1 MTETDPARDPHRMA
15 RRAAAFAMW
24 WVRTYTRGLDPLLAD
39 TRRRE
44 IASDVWEQQ
53 ALGREVGAPPPPVAA
68 SVLRRVVAGMPADLT
83 WSHAAR
89 SVSRARPNTMEQT
102 PMSTLKTM
110 WLPTLA
116 GLLGLFQIAAGTET
130 LISEPKIDNAI
141 ALTVF
146 AGLGV
151 TALIGIG
158 LRRQRRAVGDGLI
171 MIGVLPSFVI
181 YVWWLM
187 PALLAALVV
196 IATAFD
202 LAETRVVR
210 VPARTR
216 PAA

>member
-1 MTETDPARDPHRMA
+1 MTETDPAADARGLQ

-53 ALGREVGAPPPPVAA
+53 ALGREVGAPPPAVAA
-68 SVLRRVVAGMPADLT
+68 SVLRRVIAGMPADLT

-89 SVSRARPNTMEQT
+89 SVSRAQPNTRERRA
-102 PMSTLKTM
+102 MSTPKTM
-110 WLPTLA
+110 WLPALA
-116 GLLGLFQIAAGTET
+116 GLLGLFQIVAGTEM
-130 LISEPKIDNAI
+130 LISDPKLDNAI

-146 AGLGV
+146 AGLGLA
-151 TALIGIG
+151 ALIGIG
-158 LRRQRRAVGDGLI
+158 LRRGRRAVGDVLV

-181 YVWWLM
+181 YLWWLV
-187 PALLAALVV
+187 PALLAAVVV
-196 IATAFD
+196 IATAVD
-202 LAETRVVR
+202 LADTKVIPQ
-210 VPARTR
+210 PASTR

>member
-1 MTETDPARDPHRMA
+1 MTEADPARDPHRMVG
-15 RRAAAFAMW
+15 RAAAFAMW

-53 ALGREVGAPPPPVAA
+53 ALGREVGAPPLAVAA
-68 SVLRRVVAGMPADLT
+68 SVLRRVIAGMPADLT

-89 SVSRARPNTMEQT
+89 SVSRTTPNTMERT

-116 GLLGLFQIAAGTET
+116 GLLGLFQIAAGTEM
-130 LISEPKIDNAI
+130 LLSEPKLDNAI
-141 ALTVF
+141 ALAAF
-146 AGLGV
+146 AGLGLA
-151 TALIGIG
+151 ALIGVG
-158 LRRQRRAVGDGLI
+158 LRRRRRVVGDVLI

-181 YVWWLM
+181 YLWWLV

-196 IATAFD
+196 IATAVD

-210 VPARTR
+210 LPKTAR